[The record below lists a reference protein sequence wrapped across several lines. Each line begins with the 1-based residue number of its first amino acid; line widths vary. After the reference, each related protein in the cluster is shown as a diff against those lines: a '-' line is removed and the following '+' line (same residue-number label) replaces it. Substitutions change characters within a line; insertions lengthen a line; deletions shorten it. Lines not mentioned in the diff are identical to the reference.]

1 MRKTKKNKEEIAEDY
16 CFTCKDGGHLRVCD
30 YKNCLKSYHPQCVG
44 KDLSFLETDEVWT
57 CGWHLCFICQ
67 KSSRFQCFCCPSSV
81 CRNCIREAEFVQ
93 VKKRMKGFCNNCLKL
108 AILIEENI
116 DVDSDGGK
124 VDFKDTETYEFLF
137 KDYWEIIK
145 DQEGLTLVD
154 LHAANALLKRGENCK
169 SESDSDKFPEEEFL
183 SECDD
188 LGDDCHNEMSLL
200 DDLKVKRGKM
210 KFPIKR
216 CRSRRKYIGWG
227 SEELIGFL
235 TSIGKGTEE
244 PLTQLDAS
252 EIVKDY
258 VQANN
263 LFHPDKKKNKVVV
276 CDEKLYSL
284 FRKKKVKVHK
294 IYSLLESHL
303 AADDDMDDEFSFSS
317 DDDDNSIIR
326 RKCRRT
332 NSDSKIRKSEPNHYK
347 QKVME
352 PLKSCYASVIDR
364 NIKLVYLRR
373 SLIMNLLKNPE
384 TFENKVTGCFVR
396 VKNDPKDFY
405 CRPQKLYQLGQVT
418 GIKKA
423 PHAYKV
429 GETLMDTVLCVSNM
443 CRDIQITMLSDD
455 DFEEEECEDL
465 CKLVKKGLLKR
476 PTVEELEKKVRI
488 VHEDITNHWIDREI
502 VKLQKLIDQAN
513 DKGWRRELF
522 EYIDRRELLCTPAER
537 ARLLK
542 EIPQVIAD
550 TEEEV
555 EVITDTLLESHGEN
569 KGGNIAIMEALPEE
583 AKWNGAFSCENAAEE
598 RSEAGNGADSHEN
611 AVEGQPEAGN
621 VAAFHEDAAEEKSE
635 DNEAALHE
643 NSVEVRPEG
652 NEASS
657 YEAANN
663 EEVEGMGASPK
674 VTGQLGIESEPLK
687 SSVINENSNT
697 SRIIEIVEDEEIL
710 RYKRTADVQII
721 DLDEDE
727 EDCLAALKENDPS
740 TADTCYEIVDAMIS
754 ERQKVWNYID
764 PSGNEQG
771 PFALASLRYWK
782 EEGFFDDDF
791 RVWRTGQ
798 SKEEAILLMDALR

>member
-44 KDLSFLETDEVWT
+44 KDPSFLETDERWT

-67 KSSRFQCFCCPSSV
+67 KSSSFQCFCCPSSV

-93 VKKRMKGFCNNCLKL
+93 VKKKMKGFCNNCLKL

-137 KDYWEIIK
+137 KDYWEIVK

-154 LHAANALLKRGENCK
+154 LHAANALLKRGHNCK
-169 SESDSDKFPEEEFL
+169 SESDSDKFPEEEL
-183 SECDD
+183 MSECDD
-188 LGDDCHNEMSLL
+188 LDDDCHNEMSIL
-200 DDLKVKRGKM
+200 DDLKVRRGKM
-210 KFPIKR
+210 KTPIKR
-216 CRSRRKYIGWG
+216 CRSKRKYIGWG

-235 TSIGKGTEE
+235 SSIGKDTEE

-263 LFHPDKKKNKVVV
+263 LFNPDKKKNKVVV

-303 AADDDMDDEFSFSS
+303 AADDDMDDEFFFSS
-317 DDDDNSIIR
+317 DDDDNSVIR
-326 RKCRRT
+326 RKWQRT
-332 NSDSKIRKSEPNHYK
+332 NSDSKIRKSEPNHFR

-352 PLKSCYASVIDR
+352 PPKSCYASVVDK
-364 NIKLVYLRR
+364 NIKSVYLRR
-373 SLIMNLLKNPE
+373 SLILNLLKDPE
-384 TFENKVTGCFVR
+384 IFENKVTGCFVR

-405 CRPQKLYQLGQVT
+405 CRPQNLYQLGQVT
-418 GIKKA
+418 GIKKV

-429 GETLMDTVLCVSNM
+429 GETLTDTVLCVSNM

-465 CKLVKKGLLKR
+465 CELVKRGLLKR
-476 PTVEELEKKVRI
+476 PTIAELEKKIRI

-522 EYIDRRELLCTPAER
+522 DYIDRRELLCTPAER
-537 ARLLK
+537 SRLLK

-550 TEEEV
+550 TEEQV
-555 EVITDTLLESHGEN
+555 EVTTDTLVKSHGEH
-569 KGGNIAIMEALPEE
+569 KGGNVAIMEVPPEE
-583 AKWNGAFSCENAAEE
+583 AK
-598 RSEAGNGADSHEN
+598 GNGADSHQN
-611 AVEGQPEAGN
+611 ALDRQPEGN
-621 VAAFHEDAAEEKSE
+621 IAAFHEDAAEEKSE
-635 DNEAALHE
+635 GAPVADAEVPTEEVKGLDNEAALHE
-643 NSVEVRPEG
+643 NSVEGRLEG

-657 YEAANN
+657 NETANN
-663 EEVEGMGASPK
+663 EEVEGMGAAPK
-674 VTGQLGIESEPLK
+674 VSGQLVIESEPLK
-687 SSVINENSNT
+687 LSVINENSRT
-697 SRIIEIVEDEEIL
+697 SQIIEIVEDKEIP
-710 RYKRTADVQII
+710 RYQMTADVPII

-727 EDCLAALKENDPS
+727 EDCSTALKENDPL
-740 TADTCYEIVDAMIS
+740 TTDTCYKIVEAVIS
-754 ERQKVWNYID
+754 DRQKIWHYID

-791 RVWRTGQ
+791 RVWRAGQ
-798 SKEEAILLMDALR
+798 SKEDAILLIDALR